1 MYYIEKYMNYQLE
14 LIDTLWNVNVFGTQ
28 TISSCDSGIN
38 RYIMECKCRLDRTIT
53 TDWIE
58 LIDTLWNVNVISGVG
73 AAFSTLEL
81 IDTLWNVNEHFRGN
95 IGRND
100 YRINRY
106 IMECK

>member
-1 MYYIEKYMNYQLE
+1 MECKYVQDKLIALHHLE
-14 LIDTLWNVNVFGTQ
+14 LIDTLWNVNIAKFVMIVTPVA
-28 TISSCDSGIN
+28 
-38 RYIMECKCRLDRTIT
+38 
-53 TDWIE
+53 E